1 MARGYGIRE
10 GSVKVGPPETF
21 QKFRVLGP
29 IFTDTH
35 TTTKSRE
42 PMASECRGA
51 KRPVDAS
58 AEDPPASQVPRK
70 DDDDA
75 SVAAS
80 AAPSDS
86 SDPSDSPDPSDSE
99 VDPPR
104 LGAESYLYAYAYI
117 EDPVQRAVA
126 SSMACG
132 MPVPRAALRAG
143 DSDSGDSGDSE
154 SASDESKAAADEDGS
169 SRGSSEQPD
178 SVLPAQAMGS
188 GKTT

>member
-1 MARGYGIRE
+1 
-10 GSVKVGPPETF
+10 
-21 QKFRVLGP
+21 
-29 IFTDTH
+29 
-35 TTTKSRE
+35 
-42 PMASECRGA
+42 MASECRGA

-86 SDPSDSPDPSDSE
+86 SDPSDSE
-99 VDPPR
+99 ADPPR
-104 LGAESYLYAYAYI
+104 LGAEAYLHAYAYI

-126 SSMACG
+126 ISMACG
-132 MPVPRAALRAG
+132 MPVPRSALRAA
-143 DSDSGDSGDSE
+143 DSDSGDSE

-188 GKTT
+188 GKTA

>member
-58 AEDPPASQVPRK
+58 AEEPPASQVPRK

-99 VDPPR
+99 ADPPR
-104 LGAESYLYAYAYI
+104 LAESYLYAYAYI
-117 EDPVQRAVA
+117 KDPVQRAVA
-126 SSMACG
+126 SSMA
-132 MPVPRAALRAG
+132 RAG
-143 DSDSGDSGDSE
+143 DSDSCDSGDSE

>member
-1 MARGYGIRE
+1 
-10 GSVKVGPPETF
+10 
-21 QKFRVLGP
+21 
-29 IFTDTH
+29 
-35 TTTKSRE
+35 
-42 PMASECRGA
+42 MASECRGA

-58 AEDPPASQVPRK
+58 AEEPPASQVPRK
-70 DDDDA
+70 DDDAA

-99 VDPPR
+99 ADPPR
-104 LGAESYLYAYAYI
+104 LGAESYLQA
-117 EDPVQRAVA
+117 
-126 SSMACG
+126 MACG
-132 MPVPRAALRAG
+132 MPVPRSALRAG
-143 DSDSGDSGDSE
+143 DSDSCDSGDSE